1 MIENAIYTTL
11 KEITKDKAD
20 GVYLDFVNDSKIDK
34 NKTYIVKCA
43 FIQSGIYSCKYN
55 ELYGILLYVERKQL
69 PL

>member
-1 MIENAIYTTL
+1 LQEY
-11 KEITKDKAD
+11 KEDTI
-20 GVYLDFVNDSKIDK
+20 SK

>member
-1 MIENAIYTTL
+1 MKLVDYDSASLNFADLQEY
-11 KEITKDKAD
+11 KEDTI
-20 GVYLDFVNDSKIDK
+20 SK